1 MRTPGRLALLLGICL
16 ALSCGQTSERKLN
29 LMIIAIDTLRPDHL
43 GCYGYERNT
52 SPNIDGLAAEG
63 VLFED
68 AVSQSP
74 WTLPS
79 FATILTSLYPTQHG
93 AGFLE
98 PGAGAYGKR
107 MRTVFPPLAML
118 LLKQGYTTGAII
130 NAPALAAE
138 FGVDRGF
145 EFYDTT
151 PRWDRRIADGTTADA
166 LKWID
171 LNKDVPFFAFVHY
184 FDPHLD
190 YTPPA
195 PYDTLFDPGYEGR
208 LGKGFE
214 RETYI
219 RLERELARE
228 DDPAAAA
235 DWNHIR
241 ALYDGEIAFTD
252 AAVGDL
258 LKGLDERGLRDNTL
272 IVFLSD
278 HGEEFFEHK
287 GFEHGHTLFD
297 ELIKVPL
304 ILSLPG
310 RLPENVTVGEQVRL
324 LDVMPTILDIM
335 GISAATHLEGV
346 SLEPFIT
353 GQGDVEASKVSLLPA
368 KFAFSESMLYGTEK
382 KSLTAHPWKLV
393 YDIVTE
399 EEMLLNLAVDPG
411 EHHNV
416 LAEETDTRGLM
427 ENILFGTLYTI
438 SESWFVEIS
447 GGGESHTFD
456 LTVTAQQ
463 KPFAGNIKL
472 AKILDADGYIVESDR
487 VKFTEISSELL
498 RIEGLELKGTL
509 RLAFKANPK
518 RAGLTFDLRIDGEPA
533 AGKTFIGPT
542 LLPASKMPFT
552 EKSTRKALSRGIPES
567 RPQTPYFLIWHSGN
581 ELQPDTPVKLSEDTK
596 QRLRALGYIQ

>member
-1 MRTPGRLALLLGICL
+1 
-16 ALSCGQTSERKLN
+16 
-29 LMIIAIDTLRPDHL
+29 MIIAVDTLRPDHL

-52 SPNIDGLAAEG
+52 SPNIDGLAAGG
-63 VLFED
+63 VVFED
-68 AVSQSP
+68 VVSQSP

-79 FATILTSLYPTQHG
+79 FASTLTSLYPTQHG

-107 MRTVFPPLAML
+107 MRTVFPPLAMI

-151 PRWDRRIADGTTADA
+151 PRWDRRLADGATADA
-166 LKWID
+166 LKWLD
-171 LNKDVPFFAFVHY
+171 QNKDVPFFAFVHY

-190 YTPPA
+190 YSPPA

-208 LGKGFE
+208 LGGSFE
-214 RETYI
+214 RETYM
-219 RLERELARE
+219 RLEHELARE
-228 DDPAAAA
+228 NDPVAVA

-241 ALYDGEIAFTD
+241 ALYDGEIAYTD
-252 AAVGDL
+252 EAVGDL
-258 LKGLDERGLRDNTL
+258 LTGLEERGLKDNTL

-304 ILSLPG
+304 IFSLPG
-310 RLPENVTVGEQVRL
+310 TLPENGTVSEQVRL
-324 LDVMPTILDIM
+324 LDVVPTILDIL
-335 GISAATHLEGV
+335 GISVMTHLEGV
-346 SLEPFIT
+346 SLEPLIM
-353 GQGDVEASKVSLLPA
+353 GRGDVETSKVSLLPA

-382 KSLTAHPWKLV
+382 KSVTAYPWKLV

-416 LAEETDTRGLM
+416 LSGEVDTRRLM
-427 ENILFGTLYTI
+427 ENVLFGTLFTI
-438 SESWFVEIS
+438 SETWFVELS

-456 LTVTAQQ
+456 LSVKAQQ

-472 AKILDADGYIVESDR
+472 AKILDADGYLVDSER
-487 VKFTEISSELL
+487 VKFSEVSSQAL
-498 RIEGLELKGTL
+498 RIEGLELKGTI

-533 AGKTFIGPT
+533 TGMTFIGPK
-542 LLPASKMPFT
+542 LSPASKMPFT
-552 EKSTRKALSRGIPES
+552 EKSTRQAVSRGIPES
-567 RPQTPYFLIWHSGN
+567 KPQTPYFLIWHSGN

>member
-1 MRTPGRLALLLGICL
+1 MRTLVRLSLLACLCL
-16 ALSCGQTSERKLN
+16 ALSCGEQVERKVN
-29 LMIIAIDTLRPDHL
+29 LMIIAVDTLRPDHL
-43 GCYGYERNT
+43 GCYGYQRNT
-52 SPNIDGLAAEG
+52 SPNIDKLASEG

-79 FATILTSLYPTQHG
+79 FATALTSLYPTQHG

-138 FGVDRGF
+138 FGIDRGF
-145 EFYDTT
+145 ELYDTT
-151 PRWDRRIADGTTADA
+151 PRWDQRLADGTTADA
-166 LKWID
+166 LKWLD

-190 YTPPA
+190 YSPPA
-195 PYDTLFDPGYEGR
+195 PYDTLFDPDYDGR
-208 LGKGFE
+208 LGNSFE
-214 RETYI
+214 RETYMQF
-219 RLERELARE
+219 ERELARE
-228 DDPAAAA
+228 DDPAAIA

-252 AAVGDL
+252 VAVGEL
-258 LKGLDERGLRDNTL
+258 LKGLEERGLKENTL
-272 IVFLSD
+272 IVFMSD

-304 ILSLPG
+304 IFSLPG
-310 RLPENVTVGEQVRL
+310 TLPEEMRISDQVRL
-324 LDVMPTILDIM
+324 LDLVPTILDIM
-335 GISAATHLEGV
+335 NVDVATHLEGV
-346 SLEPFIT
+346 SLAPLISGE
-353 GQGDVEASKVSLLPA
+353 GEVQESKVSLLPA
-368 KFAFSESMLYGTEK
+368 EFAYSESMLYGTEK
-382 KSLTAHPWKLV
+382 KSVTAYPWKLI

-399 EEMLLNLAVDPG
+399 DEMLLNLAVDPG
-411 EHHNV
+411 EQHNV
-416 LAEETDTRGLM
+416 LARETDTRRLM
-427 ENILFGTLYTI
+427 ESILFGTLFTM
-438 SESWFVEIS
+438 SETWFVELS

-456 LTVTAQQ
+456 LRVTAEQ
-463 KPFAGNIKL
+463 KPFVGNIKVP
-472 AKILDADGYIVESDR
+472 KILDVDGYVVDSER
-487 VKFTEISSELL
+487 VKFTEVSSQVL
-498 RIEGLELKGTL
+498 RIEGLDLKGTI

-518 RAGLTFDLRIDGEPA
+518 RAGLVFDLRIDGEPA
-533 AGKTFIGPT
+533 RAGTFIGPGLT
-542 LLPASKMPFT
+542 PASTMPFT
-552 EKSTRKALSRGIPES
+552 EKATRQAVSRGLPES
-567 RPQTPYFLIWHSGN
+567 RPRAPYFLVWHSGD